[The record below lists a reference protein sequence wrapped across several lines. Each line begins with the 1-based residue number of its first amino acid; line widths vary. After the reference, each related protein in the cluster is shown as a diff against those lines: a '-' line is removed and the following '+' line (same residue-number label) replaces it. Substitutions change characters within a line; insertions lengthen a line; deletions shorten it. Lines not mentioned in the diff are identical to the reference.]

1 MMSENK
7 PQEVK
12 KTFEPGDI
20 IVCSLQPAKSKAK
33 MCVEVSQIKKGT
45 TSKFDN
51 YTVIKQEVG
60 FK

>member
-7 PQEVK
+7 SQEVK

-33 MCVEVSQIKKGT
+33 MCVEFSRIRQGPA
-45 TSKFDN
+45 SKFDN
-51 YTVIKQEVG
+51 HTPIMQEVG